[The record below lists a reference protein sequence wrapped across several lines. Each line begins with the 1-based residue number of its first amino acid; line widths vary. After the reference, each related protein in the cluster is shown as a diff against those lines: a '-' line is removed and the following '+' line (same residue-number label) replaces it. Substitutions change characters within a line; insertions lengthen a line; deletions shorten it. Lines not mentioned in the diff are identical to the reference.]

1 MLNKLV
7 LSVCLVLSS
16 IVGNVGTIVRS
27 FSCIQSTQILAK
39 QISDQ
44 RLGWLFGNLCC
55 FIYCKHCRFNSRPL
69 FSSCGQQ
76 LRLFGK
82 FLPIHSYYCLFFSL
96 RSQCFLMRTNISH
109 KTVDTAN
116 RNYSRANI
124 FAYRTFGS
132 DIFLNCDLNKF
143 HMLKYTVS
151 SLFFAHKT
159 FIVPML
165 HLVLCVRA

>member
-82 FLPIHSYYCLFFSL
+82 FLPIHSYYCLFFHFAL
-96 RSQCFLMRTNISH
+96 NVFLCVQIFRTKRSIPQIEIIREQTFLHIE
-109 KTVDTAN
+109 
-116 RNYSRANI
+116 
-124 FAYRTFGS
+124 
-132 DIFLNCDLNKF
+132 
-143 HMLKYTVS
+143 
-151 SLFFAHKT
+151 
-159 FIVPML
+159 
-165 HLVLCVRA
+165 HLVRIYF